1 MNRPV
6 ESGLSV
12 VGRGPEAPAER
23 AVGQDAAADRLARR
37 RLTTEERRQQIVDA
51 AAELFDKVGYSNTS
65 MEDIAAVVGV
75 AKPTLYHYFPG
86 KDAVLLEIHEEFI
99 DLLNRQ
105 HAERVA
111 AELGPEQLLLEV
123 MADILE
129 LMRTHRGHV
138 RVFFEHHRE
147 LPPEARAA
155 SGSSGT
161 PTTARSSRSSARAPR
176 RASSSRSTPSWRR
189 RRCSAC
195 ATGPT
200 SGTWTTCRSGRG
212 TSRTASGASSC
223 TAWGPSAPDGTFG
236 AESPGVRRG
245 AGRRSGE
252 RGRGRSPSRRRTS
265 G

>member
-12 VGRGPEAPAER
+12 VSGGLSAPEER
-23 AVGQDAAADRLARR
+23 AALDASDAAAERLARR

-51 AAELFDKVGYSNTS
+51 AAELFDKVGYSSTS

-86 KDAVLLEIHEEFI
+86 KDAVLLEIHEAFI
-99 DLLNRQ
+99 DLLTRQ

-111 AELGPEQLLLEV
+111 AELGPEQLLLEI

-138 RVFFEHHRE
+138 RVYFEHYRE

-155 SGSSGT
+155 SRIKRDAYHAAVVEIFREGTAKGVFKPVDPELAAKAMFGMCNWAYQWYMDDMPLRPRDIAYRFWSFLVHGVGAAGS
-161 PTTARSSRSSARAPR
+161 
-176 RASSSRSTPSWRR
+176 
-189 RRCSAC
+189 
-195 ATGPT
+195 
-200 SGTWTTCRSGRG
+200 
-212 TSRTASGASSC
+212 
-223 TAWGPSAPDGTFG
+223 
-236 AESPGVRRG
+236 
-245 AGRRSGE
+245 
-252 RGRGRSPSRRRTS
+252 
-265 G
+265 

>member
-12 VGRGPEAPAER
+12 IGGGPEVPAER
-23 AVGQDAAADRLARR
+23 ALGHGVDAAADRLARR

-51 AAELFDKVGYSNTS
+51 AAELFDKVGYSNAS
-65 MEDIAAVVGV
+65 MEDIAAEVGV

-86 KDAVLLEIHEEFI
+86 KDALLLEIHEEFI

-147 LPPEARAA
+147 LPPAARAE
-155 SGSSGT
+155 SRVKRDQYHQSVVEIFREGV
-161 PTTARSSRSSARAPR
+161 ARGVFKDIDPELAAKAMFGMCNWAYQWYMDDMPLRPR
-176 RASSSRSTPSWRR
+176 DIAYRFWSMLVH
-189 RRCSAC
+189 
-195 ATGPT
+195 
-200 SGTWTTCRSGRG
+200 
-212 TSRTASGASSC
+212 
-223 TAWGPSAPDGTFG
+223 
-236 AESPGVRRG
+236 GVG
-245 AGRRSGE
+245 VAH
-252 RGRGRSPSRRRTS
+252 
-265 G
+265 

>member
-1 MNRPV
+1 MNAPR

-12 VGRGPEAPAER
+12 VRGGVPAPGQP
-23 AVGQDAAADRLARR
+23 AVPDSSDAAAERLARR

-51 AAELFDKVGYSNTS
+51 AAELFDKAGYSSTS

-99 DLLNRQ
+99 ELLTRQ

-147 LPPEARAA
+147 LPPAARAA
-155 SGSSGT
+155 SRIKRDAYHQAVVEIFREGT
-161 PTTARSSRSSARAPR
+161 EKGVFKPVDPELAAKAMFGMCNWAYQWYMDDMHLRPR
-176 RASSSRSTPSWRR
+176 DIAYRFWSFLVHGVG
-189 RRCSAC
+189 
-195 ATGPT
+195 ATG
-200 SGTWTTCRSGRG
+200 
-212 TSRTASGASSC
+212 
-223 TAWGPSAPDGTFG
+223 
-236 AESPGVRRG
+236 
-245 AGRRSGE
+245 
-252 RGRGRSPSRRRTS
+252 
-265 G
+265 